1 LAVLPPEPPHI
12 DNFKCAAALYKIGV
26 NYEKH
31 DRKNESGSL
40 DSDFSEPCLHSFETN
55 ADTHTDCNAYAIT
68 FAGTFADYN
77 TDSAGI
83 RSHIR
88 YCGTARCG
96 IFSDGGAEI
105 IVPPFRCGTYPGI
118 RTSGQAGRASRL
130 EIEVRRRI

>member
-1 LAVLPPEPPHI
+1 MAVLPPEPPHI

-77 TDSAGI
+77 TGSAGI

-105 IVPPFRCGTYPGI
+105 IVPPFHSLWYISRHSNI
-118 RTSGQAGRASRL
+118 RASRQS
-130 EIEVRRRI
+130 ITIGD